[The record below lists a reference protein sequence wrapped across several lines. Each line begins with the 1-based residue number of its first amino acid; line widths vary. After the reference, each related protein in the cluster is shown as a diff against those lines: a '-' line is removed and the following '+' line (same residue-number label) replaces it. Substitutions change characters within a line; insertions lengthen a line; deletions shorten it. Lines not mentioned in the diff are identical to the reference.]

1 MEENVNI
8 QKLEEYAKRV
18 RRKIL
23 KMIYAA
29 GSGHPGGSLSCVEI
43 LVALYKEAMDITL
56 DEKFKRKDKFILSKG
71 HAAPAYYAILSEC
84 GFIPENDLYTL
95 RKYDSYLEGHP
106 TNKIPGV
113 DVSSGSLGQG
123 LSVANGMAL
132 SKKLDKDLGYV
143 YCLLGD
149 GEIEEG
155 QIWESAMSANK
166 YLLDNLIVFLDNNGL
181 QIDGSIKTVKSVD
194 NLSEKFKSFGF
205 FTQEIDGHDFVQILN
220 AIDNAKR
227 SGKPNII
234 IAKTIKG
241 KGISFME
248 NQVSWHGKAIKEKSV
263 LESALKE
270 LE

>member
-113 DVSSGSLGQG
+113 DVSSGSLGQ
-123 LSVANGMAL
+123 
-132 SKKLDKDLGYV
+132 
-143 YCLLGD
+143 
-149 GEIEEG
+149 
-155 QIWESAMSANK
+155 
-166 YLLDNLIVFLDNNGL
+166 
-181 QIDGSIKTVKSVD
+181 
-194 NLSEKFKSFGF
+194 
-205 FTQEIDGHDFVQILN
+205 
-220 AIDNAKR
+220 
-227 SGKPNII
+227 
-234 IAKTIKG
+234 
-241 KGISFME
+241 
-248 NQVSWHGKAIKEKSV
+248 
-263 LESALKE
+263 
-270 LE
+270 